1 MKKMIR
7 YGRKVHRSLLQ
18 RDLVAGVPE
27 IGLFLLLMLGLVFV
41 FGLAL
46 YFMIIPIIIL
56 YVIMRVLTKRD
67 PYMID
72 IVIDNVYQKDVLLP

>member
-1 MKKMIR
+1 MKKMIG
-7 YGRKVHRSLLQ
+7 YGRKVHRSLIQ

-27 IGLFLLLMLGLVFV
+27 IGLFLILMLGLIFV
-41 FGLAL
+41 FGLEI

-72 IVIDNVYQKDVLLP
+72 IVVDNISQKDVFFP

>member
-1 MKKMIR
+1 MKKMIG

-18 RDLVAGVPE
+18 RELVAGVPE
-27 IGLFLLLMLGLVFV
+27 IGLFLILMLGLVFV
-41 FGLAL
+41 FGMEL
-46 YFMIIPIIIL
+46 YFMIVPIVIL

-72 IVIDNVYQKDVLLP
+72 IVIDNIFQKDLFYP